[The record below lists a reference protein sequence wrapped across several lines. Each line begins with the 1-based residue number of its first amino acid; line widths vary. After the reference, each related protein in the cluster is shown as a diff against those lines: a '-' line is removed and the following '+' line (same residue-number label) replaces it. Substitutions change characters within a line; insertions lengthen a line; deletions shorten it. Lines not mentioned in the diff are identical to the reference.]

1 MYPASSPLLGA
12 APANCHGF
20 ESHPRI
26 ICRGV
31 DASYTPSTVA
41 PVLTSDDATGSKNG
55 PAPAITTRRPTAT
68 RSPLAYA
75 CAAPAVKTPGR
86 SQPGNGSVRSCAPV
100 ASTRVLGWMVRG
112 FRPVPSGGPISACT
126 VNGTDGAGDAI
137 AVPSLGSCRS
147 VDSVVSPSPRRPDSS
162 AQT

>member
-55 PAPAITTRRPTAT
+55 PAPATTTRRPTAT

-75 CAAPAVKTPGR
+75 SAAPDANTPPPPHPTPPPLAVRLGAPRRENSRQVPARKRERAIVRPGR
-86 SQPGNGSVRSCAPV
+86 EHKGSRLDGA
-100 ASTRVLGWMVRG
+100 R
-112 FRPVPSGGPISACT
+112 FSAC
-126 VNGTDGAGDAI
+126 
-137 AVPSLGSCRS
+137 S
-147 VDSVVSPSPRRPDSS
+147 V
-162 AQT
+162 